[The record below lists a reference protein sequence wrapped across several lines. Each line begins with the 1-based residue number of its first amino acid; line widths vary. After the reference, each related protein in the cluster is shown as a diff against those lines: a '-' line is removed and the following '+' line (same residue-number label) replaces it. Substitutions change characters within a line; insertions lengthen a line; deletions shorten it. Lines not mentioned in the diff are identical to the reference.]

1 MNITETRAVL
11 TLLTTAMDREMP
23 PGLDEI
29 WAATLADIAF
39 PVARAAAIELVKT
52 SPYMPKVAE
61 IRERARLILVE
72 RQRADTRRAQ
82 IEGRDQPSPD
92 AGRTGAKM
100 VAHVLARLKDAGQDT
115 ANGVYLGKERAA
127 IIAEAAAAEWLDRTA
142 DEADAR
148 HVYSPNG
155 MCKHGQ
161 PGGRSPLQSTGKFR
175 CPLCRLEADGPQ

>member
-29 WAATLADIAF
+29 WAVTLADISY
-39 PVARAAAIELVKT
+39 PVARAAAIELINT
-52 SPYMPKVAE
+52 STFMPKVAE
-61 IRERARLILVE
+61 MRERSRLIHAE

-92 AGRTGAKM
+92 AQRTGAKM

-115 ANGVYLGKERAA
+115 ASGVYLGKERASV
-127 IIAEAAAAEWLDRTA
+127 IAEAAAAEWLDRTA
-142 DEADAR
+142 DEADPER
-148 HVYSPNG
+148 VYSPNG
-155 MCKHGQ
+155 SCKHGQ